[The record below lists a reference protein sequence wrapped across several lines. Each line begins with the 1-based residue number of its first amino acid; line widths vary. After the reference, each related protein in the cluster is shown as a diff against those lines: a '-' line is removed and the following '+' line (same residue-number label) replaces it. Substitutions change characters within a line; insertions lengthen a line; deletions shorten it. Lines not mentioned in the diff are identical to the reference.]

1 MAKLL
6 SVKIKEPLKPKSAAN
21 VYTYNLVQN
30 YLELYKVLVHVPF
43 TTIKWNLVSS
53 IYKLPDELLN
63 NLRLRIIGNTEI
75 IAKSQNC
82 MGTQDSVQSPFQK

>member
-1 MAKLL
+1 M
-6 SVKIKEPLKPKSAAN
+6 KPKSAAN